1 MLSKQKLYQTNNK
14 SNFRYL
20 KLSLVF
26 SFMAIVVSVLYKGPI
41 LSFDTAQFIEWSNL
55 LTNNSYNFLEFFSLV
70 DFWTPTYFYTT
81 IILILSV
88 LRSIFPETW
97 QSFFLIINLSSIL
110 VILWCFFSLREK
122 VTLLI
127 WPLAI
132 APILFLMGDS
142 LIWPSYIL
150 TDTYYAA
157 LTMLGL
163 TLILKN
169 ETLSSSFAL
178 FFTIV
183 LLAISRPTS
192 PVLIIGL
199 FLIYALLK
207 TETYHLIY
215 KHIKLILLSM
225 IILSALLFAFIIGNT
240 ELSSEPVEKFRLMAF
255 AGEVIRDRPETWLLP
270 SERFIDLIF
279 LFLKRFISFFQ
290 IWVTDFSLIH
300 NIMNF
305 LFITFFIICSL
316 CFIFGNSKFYNQQLT
331 KYQLALFLTILFGSL
346 FHSGTL
352 IDYDW
357 RYRYPYVAPMALFST
372 ITLEQV
378 ILYFRSKES

>member
-1 MLSKQKLYQTNNK
+1 MNKNLQQTNNK
-14 SNFRYL
+14 IVYRNLVL
-20 KLSLVF
+20 KFSLVF
-26 SFMAIVVSVLYKGPI
+26 SFTAIILSVIYKGPI
-41 LSFDTAQFIEWSNL
+41 SDPDPYQFIEWSNL
-55 LTNNSYNFLEFFSLV
+55 LIQNSFNLLAFYSLV
-70 DFWTPTYFYTT
+70 EFWIPSYFYTT
-81 IILILSV
+81 MILLLSI

-97 QSFFLIINLSSIL
+97 QIFFLILNLFSIL
-110 VILWCFFSLREK
+110 TILWCFYSLRK
-122 VTLLI
+122 KITSLV

-169 ETLSSSFAL
+169 ESLSSSFAL
-178 FFTIV
+178 FFTIA

-255 AGEVIRDRPETWLLP
+255 AGEVIRFRPETWLNP
-270 SERFIDLIF
+270 SERFTDLII
-279 LFLKRFISFFQ
+279 LFLVRFISFFQ
-290 IWVTDFSLIH
+290 IWVSDFSLFH
-300 NIMNF
+300 NIINSIF
-305 LFITFFIICSL
+305 TTSFILSSL
-316 CFIFGNSKFYNQQLT
+316 CFIFSSFN
-331 KYQLALFLTILFGSL
+331 
-346 FHSGTL
+346 
-352 IDYDW
+352 
-357 RYRYPYVAPMALFST
+357 FSSSN
-372 ITLEQV
+372 
-378 ILYFRSKES
+378 FAFCS